1 MVAQAN
7 PAIVMLGAITM
18 IVGVLCL
25 LYREP
30 VNGWLTRVYGAI
42 PIRAWRNE
50 PSSDWFAIVWGAV
63 LFVMGITAVVAGLV
77 GP

>member
-7 PAIVMLGAITM
+7 PAIVMLGAITT

-25 LYREP
+25 IYRES
-30 VNGWLTRVYGAI
+30 VNGWLTRVYRAG

-50 PSSDWFAIVWGAV
+50 PFSDGFAIPWGAV
-63 LFVMGITAVVAGLV
+63 LLVMGITLVVAGLV

>member
-7 PAIVMLGAITM
+7 PAIVMLGAITT

-25 LYREP
+25 VYRES
-30 VNGWLTRVYGAI
+30 VNGWLTPLYRAG

-50 PSSDWFAIVWGAV
+50 PFSDGWAIIWGAV
-63 LFVMGITAVVAGLV
+63 LLVIGIFVVVAGLF